1 MNKTNDNADSAHR
14 ESRHVVI
21 YGYTKQEL
29 AKVMKHFESLLPE
42 YVRISIDSNNLV
54 TRITLTG
61 VSSGL
66 ELLRFKL
73 NKFQQNLNDIFSH
86 EVIAM
91 ADKTV
96 AQVLGDL
103 LTEREL
109 SVSCA
114 ESCTGGNIAHRIV
127 QNAGSS
133 AYFLGSVVSYSND
146 VKANVLS
153 VDRRDIDRHGAV
165 SRSVAEAMAN
175 GAAKLMRTDCAIA
188 TTGIAGPGGG
198 TKYKPVGTVWIAVKY
213 LDTVVSE
220 CQHFQGDRDTVI
232 ENATNHAMV
241 MLIQLL
247 RNRYEAQED
256 FNDEERKMSV
266 RYLAVS
272 QIICNFVPD
281 LWHIRRKRA
290 GKMRPQC
297 DMSVRWRP

>member
-153 VDRRDIDRHGAV
+153 VDD
-165 SRSVAEAMAN
+165 
-175 GAAKLMRTDCAIA
+175 A
-188 TTGIAGPGGG
+188 T
-198 TKYKPVGTVWIAVKY
+198 
-213 LDTVVSE
+213 
-220 CQHFQGDRDTVI
+220 
-232 ENATNHAMV
+232 
-241 MLIQLL
+241 
-247 RNRYEAQED
+247 
-256 FNDEERKMSV
+256 
-266 RYLAVS
+266 
-272 QIICNFVPD
+272 
-281 LWHIRRKRA
+281 
-290 GKMRPQC
+290 
-297 DMSVRWRP
+297 

>member
-1 MNKTNDNADSAHR
+1 MGD
-14 ESRHVVI
+14 
-21 YGYTKQEL
+21 
-29 AKVMKHFESLLPE
+29 
-42 YVRISIDSNNLV
+42 
-54 TRITLTG
+54 
-61 VSSGL
+61 VSPRAAL
-66 ELLRFKL
+66 
-73 NKFQQNLNDIFSH
+73 
-86 EVIAM
+86 
-91 ADKTV
+91 
-96 AQVLGDL
+96 
-103 LTEREL
+103 
-109 SVSCA
+109 
-114 ESCTGGNIAHRIV
+114 CTGGNIAHRIV

-256 FNDEERKMSV
+256 FNDE
-266 RYLAVS
+266 
-272 QIICNFVPD
+272 
-281 LWHIRRKRA
+281 
-290 GKMRPQC
+290 
-297 DMSVRWRP
+297 